1 MKAWL
6 LSLIDDEDQGEAVVF
21 ADTVTE
27 AKSEIYQT
35 NLDENG
41 WTSIRARRYPALD
54 GMEDASE
61 PERSLIQWRN
71 GWRWFDYGTP
81 DPGEA
86 ADDEF
91 IKWHEE
97 LNGGSL

>member
-27 AKSEIYQT
+27 AKAIIHQT
-35 NLDENG
+35 NLDDNG
-41 WTSIRARRYPALD
+41 WISIRAVRYPCLD
-54 GMEDASE
+54 GMEKASE
-61 PERSLIQWRN
+61 PGRSLIQWRN
-71 GWRWFDYGTP
+71 GWRWFDYSTP
-81 DPGEA
+81 DPSETT
-86 ADDEF
+86 DEEF

-97 LNGGSL
+97 IIGGSL